1 MACQT
6 IAGACPE
13 LLDSTERRMGKV
25 PVEGGG
31 YLGVSVRSIARR
43 GIGQSGGTIDDDWVP
58 GSGEYLVGADGAR
71 ALGVAGNSSFP
82 CSSMLSHSFHV
93 DSLNKC
99 IIDPGW
105 RSSNTPQSFGKTQ

>member
-31 YLGVSVRSIARR
+31 IWGCLSEALPEGESVNRE
-43 GIGQSGGTIDDDWVP
+43 GQLTMIGC
-58 GSGEYLVGADGAR
+58 R
-71 ALGVAGNSSFP
+71 ALES
-82 CSSMLSHSFHV
+82 
-93 DSLNKC
+93 
-99 IIDPGW
+99 
-105 RSSNTPQSFGKTQ
+105 T